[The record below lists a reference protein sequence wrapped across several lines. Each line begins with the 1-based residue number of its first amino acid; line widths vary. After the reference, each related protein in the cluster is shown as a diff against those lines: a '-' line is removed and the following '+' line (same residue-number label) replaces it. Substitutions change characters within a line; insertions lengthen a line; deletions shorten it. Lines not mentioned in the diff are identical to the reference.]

1 MTAAWPRCGK
11 GMGAEMTRLAVLLLV
26 LGVSAGVPA
35 PAADL
40 SAPDALARSVTD
52 EVLRIIRA
60 DKEVQAGNQKKVV
73 EVIETKVAPHFEFTS
88 MTRLALGRN
97 WSQASAEQKKA
108 LTQEFRMLLVRTYT
122 TAFTQYKDQVI
133 EYRPLRL
140 APDETDVVVKSIIK
154 QSSGQPVTVD
164 YRMEKTAGGWKVY
177 DVKIEGISL
186 VENYRGTF
194 NSEVQRGGI
203 DGLIKTLGDK
213 NRAQLA
219 KIETTA
225 K

>member
-1 MTAAWPRCGK
+1 
-11 GMGAEMTRLAVLLLV
+11 MTRLAVLLLV